1 MAARTAIRAADV
13 GTAFYAQDQLGQS
26 AAVTALVAG
35 VAGLDQLWDMSR
47 AAKAAAK
54 ARTGREP
61 MFDPEAPTTRTA
73 RDANVTGVGE
83 GEEILTKTLD
93 ESIQVSRNNTASVNM
108 KAQHVV
114 QFLKKSEHLTAGQKA
129 ILDTLGDAVN
139 DIDFKLVAGSANR
152 SRYTYAQ
159 QDLAKRE
166 RYLCAH
172 LSKLTAAPG
181 LQ

>member
-1 MAARTAIRAADV
+1 
-13 GTAFYAQDQLGQS
+13 
-26 AAVTALVAG
+26 
-35 VAGLDQLWDMSR
+35 
-47 AAKAAAK
+47 
-54 ARTGREP
+54 
-61 MFDPEAPTTRTA
+61 
-73 RDANVTGVGE
+73 
-83 GEEILTKTLD
+83 LTKTLD

-159 QDLAKRE
+159 QDLAKR
-166 RYLCAH
+166 
-172 LSKLTAAPG
+172 
-181 LQ
+181 